1 MPEHS
6 SIQLIR
12 TLDSL
17 RSALE
22 PLSAVQRAINS
33 DPSIRLALSAANRSQ
48 AALRTML
55 GPVED
60 LRRSGLFDAA
70 GRLAS
75 ELEGINRLAS
85 ELRQRY
91 RLPELAE
98 TLGYLQSPELQAI
111 RKTIDRSRRH
121 TATLQRAAASLT
133 APWVDT
139 ANALRSISGFCELHG
154 IGHQLREAAA
164 FDPVTADRLRLVL
177 GDWRDS
183 VEWPVPIFTDPLA
196 RSNFYL
202 DRGLDPALTE
212 FPAAAFEQIA
222 TSAGLKDTPPSLL
235 SDYSRYTDDEDED
248 EEVGFE
254 RTNSAHDRLQRF
266 ETHMRRFI
274 ERTMI
279 AAFGH
284 DWIKQRVPPPIR
296 NAWSANRKKAKDSG
310 EPERLLI
317 AYADFTD
324 YEQIILRKDN
334 WSELFADIFKRPT
347 MVQESFRRLYPIRIC
362 AMHARIVTQ
371 DDELYLYVE
380 TKRLLAA
387 IGVVS

>member
-6 SIQLIR
+6 PIQLIR

-48 AALRTML
+48 AAIRAIL

-60 LRRSGLFDAA
+60 LRRSGIFDAA
-70 GRLAS
+70 GRLAT
-75 ELEGINRLAS
+75 ELKGVNQLAS
-85 ELRQRY
+85 ELNQRY
-91 RLPELAE
+91 RLPEVVE
-98 TLGYLQSPELQAI
+98 TLRHLQSPELQAI
-111 RKTIDRSRRH
+111 WKTLDRSKAH

-133 APWVDT
+133 APWVNT
-139 ANALRSISGFCELHG
+139 ADALRSISGFCELHG
-154 IGHQLREAAA
+154 IGHQLRDMAA
-164 FDPVTADRLRLVL
+164 FDPGTADRLRLVL
-177 GDWRDS
+177 GDWRDP
-183 VEWPVPIFTDPLA
+183 VEWPVPIFSDPVA
-196 RSNFYL
+196 RSDFYL

-212 FPAAAFEQIA
+212 FPATAFEQIA
-222 TSAGLKDTPPSLL
+222 TSAGLKDPPPSLL
-235 SDYSRYTDDEDED
+235 SDYSRDTDDKDED
-248 EEVGFE
+248 EEVAFE
-254 RTNSAHDRLQRF
+254 RTNAAHDRLQRF

-284 DWIKQRVPPPIR
+284 DWIRQRVPPAIR
-296 NAWSANRKKAKDSG
+296 EAWSAKREKAKDSG
-310 EPERLLI
+310 ELERPFI

-334 WSELFADIFKRPT
+334 WGELFADIFKRPT
-347 MVQESFRRLYPIRIC
+347 MVQESFQRLYPIRIC
-362 AMHARIVTQ
+362 TMHARIVTQ

-387 IGVVS
+387 IGIAS

>member
-33 DPSIRLALSAANRSQ
+33 DLGIRLALSAANRSQ

-60 LRRSGLFDAA
+60 LRRSGLFDAS

-75 ELEGINRLAS
+75 EREGVNQLAS

-91 RLPELAE
+91 RLPELVE
-98 TLGYLQSPELQAI
+98 TLGYLQSPELQGI
-111 RKTIDRSRRH
+111 WKTLDRSRGH

-133 APWVDT
+133 APWLDT
-139 ANALRSISGFCELHG
+139 ADALRSISGFCDLHG

-164 FDPVTADRLRLVL
+164 FDPGTADRLRLVL
-177 GDWRDS
+177 GDWRDP

-196 RSNFYL
+196 RSDFYL
-202 DRGLDPALTE
+202 DRGLDPVLTE

-235 SDYSRYTDDEDED
+235 PDYSRYTDDED

-284 DWIKQRVPPPIR
+284 DWIKQRVPPAIR
-296 NAWSANRKKAKDSG
+296 NAWRAKRKKAKDSG
-310 EPERLLI
+310 EPERPLI

-334 WSELFADIFKRPT
+334 WSELFADIFNRPT
-347 MVQESFRRLYPIRIC
+347 MVQESFQRLYPIRIC